1 MVNVGSLDRAVRI
14 VLGLVLLAAPFVSPA
29 ADALTGW
36 GAWRFAVPVAGL
48 IFLGTAAFRVCPLYR
63 LVGIRTCRLS

>member
-36 GAWRFAVPVAGL
+36 GAWALRRP
-48 IFLGTAAFRVCPLYR
+48 C
-63 LVGIRTCRLS
+63 CRIDLPGYCGVSILPAL

>member
-14 VLGLVLLAAPFVSPA
+14 VLGLALLAAPFVSPT
-29 ADALTGW
+29 ADVLAGW

-48 IFLGTAAFRVCPLYR
+48 IFLGTATFRFCPLYR